1 MSDAGEFVIRHA
13 RADDLEA
20 LTRLYNYYVEET
32 VITFDVEPF
41 TPEQRQG
48 WLSQF
53 AETGLYRLLVA
64 EQGGR
69 IAGYASSTRHRAK
82 PAYNPSIETTV
93 YLDPKMSGRGLG
105 RRLYERL
112 FSELTGEDV
121 HSAFAGVAL
130 PNEASVA
137 FHLAMGFT
145 EIGTFHEIGR
155 KFGRYWDVMWF
166 EKRL

>member
-1 MSDAGEFVIRHA
+1 MADAGDPLIRHA
-13 RADDLEA
+13 CPDDLEA

-32 VITFDVEPF
+32 AITFDVEPF
-41 TPEQRQG
+41 TPEQRRG
-48 WLSQF
+48 WFSQF
-53 AETGLYRLLVA
+53 AETGPYRLLVA
-64 EQGGR
+64 EKAGR
-69 IAGYASSTRHRAK
+69 IAGYATSTRHRAK

-93 YLDPKMSGRGLG
+93 YLDPQQSGQGLG
-105 RRLYERL
+105 RKLYEGL
-112 FSELTGEDV
+112 FSELEGEDV

-137 FHLAMGFT
+137 FHLALGFT
-145 EIGTFHEIGR
+145 EIGIFHEIGR

>member
-1 MSDAGEFVIRHA
+1 MADAGDPLIRHA
-13 RADDLEA
+13 RPDDLEA

-32 VITFDVEPF
+32 AITFDIEPF
-41 TPEQRQG
+41 TPEQRRG

-53 AETGLYRLLVA
+53 SETGPYRLLVV
-64 EQGGR
+64 EQTGG
-69 IAGYASSTRHRAK
+69 IAGYATSTRHRAK

-93 YLDPKMSGRGLG
+93 YLDPQRSGQGLG
-105 RRLYERL
+105 RKLYERL
-112 FSELTGEDV
+112 FSELKGEDV

-137 FHLAMGFT
+137 FHLALGFT
-145 EIGTFHEIGR
+145 EIGIFHEIGR